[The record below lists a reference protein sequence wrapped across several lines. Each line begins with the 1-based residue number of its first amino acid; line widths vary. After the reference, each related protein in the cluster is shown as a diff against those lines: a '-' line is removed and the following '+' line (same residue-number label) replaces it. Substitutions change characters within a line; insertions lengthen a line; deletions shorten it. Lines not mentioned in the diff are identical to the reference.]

1 MGVVSLTPQLV
12 HDLHVSGDLDHDA
25 VGGDL
30 LQGEEDVEEEVV
42 HLGGVGPSL
51 FLTDHTF
58 SILAVEVQTAE
69 KGWQEGGE
77 SLLKSAPLHFNQ
89 QAQGLCS
96 QPLVGE
102 LWDQMRSGHGLRLG
116 HVSKVLHAGDIP
128 CRDQTT
134 AV

>member
-1 MGVVSLTPQLV
+1 MGHNSARVGVAMGVVSLTPQLV
-12 HDLHVSGDLDHDA
+12 HDLHVGGDLDHGA

-30 LQGEEDVEEEVV
+30 LQGEENVEEEVV

-58 SILAVEVQTAE
+58 FILTVEVQTAE

-89 QAQGLCS
+89 QAQGLSS

-102 LWDQMRSGHGLRLG
+102 L
-116 HVSKVLHAGDIP
+116 
-128 CRDQTT
+128 
-134 AV
+134 